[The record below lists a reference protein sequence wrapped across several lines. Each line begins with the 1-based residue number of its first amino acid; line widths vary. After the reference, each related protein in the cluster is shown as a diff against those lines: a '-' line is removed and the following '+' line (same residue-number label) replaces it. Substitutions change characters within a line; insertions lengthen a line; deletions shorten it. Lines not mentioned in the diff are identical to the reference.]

1 MLLFH
6 FMASAVVHYTTN
18 VDELLSFVLN
28 NSFCVLQNVNYYADV
43 VAMILHYNCVHL
55 DNANVCRNSVDLKL
69 ITSYCYESRL
79 L

>member
-1 MLLFH
+1 
-6 FMASAVVHYTTN
+6 
-18 VDELLSFVLN
+18 
-28 NSFCVLQNVNYYADV
+28 
-43 VAMILHYNCVHL
+43 VHL